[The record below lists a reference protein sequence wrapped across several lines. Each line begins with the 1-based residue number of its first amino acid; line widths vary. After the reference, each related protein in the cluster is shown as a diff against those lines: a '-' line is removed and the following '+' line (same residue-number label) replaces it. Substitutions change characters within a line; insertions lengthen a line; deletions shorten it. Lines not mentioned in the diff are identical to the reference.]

1 MTLRHL
7 KIFTEVCRTGSIT
20 RAAENLYMAQPAVSV
35 AIAELEKNYGIQ
47 LFERLNK
54 RLVITE
60 IGKRMY
66 DEASLVLSAFSA
78 FEEHAK
84 RESAHEKLR
93 LGSSLTVGKYMI
105 PRIAAD
111 ITRDFP
117 DVQLSVKIHQTKLIE
132 EMVLRGELDFA
143 LIESGASSEAIRQ
156 IPFYKD
162 RLVAVCAKDYPA
174 ADVLSAKELAGH
186 RFFLREK
193 GSAARDHFD
202 LYCAR
207 EKIRIAPAVES
218 VSTQAII
225 QCLTGLGGIS
235 ILSYHL
241 VKDFLNDGTLRQI
254 RIENADFTRT
264 YNVIMHN
271 NKRLTVVQKEIL
283 QLCLK
288 SADLFK

>member
-47 LFERLNK
+47 LFERINK

-60 IGKRMY
+60 IGRRMY
-66 DEASLVLSAFSA
+66 DEASLVLNAFSA

-84 RESAHEKLR
+84 RESSHEKLR

-111 ITRDFP
+111 ITHAFP
-117 DVQLSVKIHQTKLIE
+117 DVQISIKIHQTRLIE

-143 LIESGASSEAIRQ
+143 LIESGASGEALTE
-156 IPFYKD
+156 IPFYED

-174 ADVLSAKELAGH
+174 ADELSAKELAGH

-193 GSAARDHFD
+193 GSAARDYFD
-202 LYCAR
+202 QYCAR
-207 EKIRIAPAVES
+207 EKIRIEPAVES

-225 QCLTGLGGIS
+225 QCLTGLVGIS
-235 ILSYHL
+235 ILSYHI
-241 VKDFLNDGTLRQI
+241 VKAFLSDGTLRQI

-264 YNVIMHN
+264 YNVIMRN
-271 NKRLTVVQKEIL
+271 NKRLTAAQKQIL

-288 SADLFK
+288 SAELFK

>member
-47 LFERLNK
+47 LFERINK

-60 IGKRMY
+60 IGRRMY
-66 DEASLVLSAFSA
+66 DEASLVLNAFSA

-84 RESAHEKLR
+84 RESSHEKLR

-111 ITRDFP
+111 ITHAFP
-117 DVQLSVKIHQTKLIE
+117 DVQISIKIHQTRLIE

-143 LIESGASSEAIRQ
+143 LIESGASGEALTE
-156 IPFYKD
+156 IPFYED

-174 ADVLSAKELAGH
+174 ADELSAKELAGH

-193 GSAARDHFD
+193 GSAARDYFD
-202 LYCAR
+202 QYCAR
-207 EKIRIAPAVES
+207 EKIRIEPAVES
-218 VSTQAII
+218 VSTQDRK
-225 QCLTGLGGIS
+225 S
-235 ILSYHL
+235 
-241 VKDFLNDGTLRQI
+241 
-254 RIENADFTRT
+254 
-264 YNVIMHN
+264 
-271 NKRLTVVQKEIL
+271 VV
-283 QLCLK
+283 
-288 SADLFK
+288 